1 MQHQRYCLPER
12 PRGQILSGPA
22 EMENNMKTSGTNLEH
37 ARAHNRRVVIEAIR
51 LHGELTRAELARMTA
66 LTAQTVSNIV
76 AELELA
82 GLLTSR
88 QPRRSGRGQPS
99 IPVTLNPTSAW
110 SIGIHLDHQTLL
122 LVLVDLSGE
131 VHFRR
136 LVLVQKPQ
144 PAATLAC
151 IASVLEE
158 MRAFLG
164 TQWQKVLGIGVVMPG
179 PFGVE
184 GISSVGPTTLNGWE
198 QVDIEAELATLSGLP
213 VTLENDATVAAI
225 GERFHGRARHLNS
238 FIYLYIGTGLGAGI
252 FTDGHIYTGH
262 AHNAG
267 EIGHIVVEPGGRDCY
282 CGNQGC
288 LERYVSLQAAYE
300 FCGLDPM
307 RALPEDLLQ
316 IEPTRFTA
324 WIESV
329 ATPLRQA
336 INILESVFDAEAV
349 IIGGMMPASL
359 LKQMVERLPPLY
371 QSVRGRYMNEMRLK
385 IGMTGS
391 DTAAL
396 GAAALP
402 IFDEFNP
409 QFQVLMK

>member
-1 MQHQRYCLPER
+1 MRIKR
-12 PRGQILSGPA
+12 I
-22 EMENNMKTSGTNLEH
+22 
-37 ARAHNRRVVIEAIR
+37 
-51 LHGELTRAELARMTA
+51 A
-66 LTAQTVSNIV
+66 LKHPDN
-76 AELELA
+76 
-82 GLLTSR
+82 
-88 QPRRSGRGQPS
+88 
-99 IPVTLNPTSAW
+99 IPVS
-110 SIGIHLDHQTLL
+110 GIQVVELLFIQQNCPARDAIQT
-122 LVLVDLSGE
+122 
-131 VHFRR
+131 
-136 LVLVQKPQ
+136 
-144 PAATLAC
+144 
-151 IASVLEE
+151 
-158 MRAFLG
+158 
-164 TQWQKVLGIGVVMPG
+164 
-179 PFGVE
+179 
-184 GISSVGPTTLNGWE
+184 
-198 QVDIEAELATLSGLP
+198 
-213 VTLENDATVAAI
+213 
-225 GERFHGRARHLNS
+225 GERVHGTARHLNLNS

-316 IEPTRFTA
+316 IEPARFLA

-329 ATPLRQA
+329 TTPLRQA

-349 IIGGMMPASL
+349 IIGGMMPAPL
-359 LKQMVERLPPLY
+359 LEQMDARLPQLY
-371 QSVRGRYMNEMRLK
+371 QSVRGRYLLDMRLK
-385 IGMTGS
+385 RGMTGS

-409 QFQVLMK
+409 KFQVLMK

>member
-1 MQHQRYCLPER
+1 
-12 PRGQILSGPA
+12 
-22 EMENNMKTSGTNLEH
+22 MKTSGTNLEH

-66 LTAQTVSNIV
+66 LTPQTVSNIV
-76 AELELA
+76 AELEQA

-184 GISSVGPTTLNGWE
+184 GISSVRPTTLNGWE
-198 QVDIEAELATLSGLP
+198 QVDIEAELAAISGLP

-225 GERFHGRARHLNS
+225 GERFHGTARHLNS

-316 IEPTRFTA
+316 IEPARFIA

-329 ATPLRQA
+329 TTPLRQA

-349 IIGGMMPASL
+349 IIGGMMPAPL
-359 LKQMVERLPPLY
+359 LEQMVARLPPLY
-371 QSVRGRYMNEMRLK
+371 QSVRGRYLLDMRLK
-385 IGMTGS
+385 RGMTGS

>member
-1 MQHQRYCLPER
+1 MR
-12 PRGQILSGPA
+12 
-22 EMENNMKTSGTNLEH
+22 TSGTNLEH
-37 ARAHNRRVVIEAIR
+37 ARAHNRRVIIEAIR
-51 LHGELTRAELARMTA
+51 LHGELTRAELARLTA
-66 LTAQTVSNIV
+66 LTPQTVSNIV
-76 AELELA
+76 AELEEAELLA
-82 GLLTSR
+82 SR
-88 QPRRSGRGQPS
+88 QPRKQGRGQPA
-99 IPVTLNPTSAW
+99 IPVTLNPASAW

-122 LVLVDLSGE
+122 IVLVDLTGE
-131 VHFRR
+131 IHFRR
-136 LVLVQKPQ
+136 LILVQKPQ
-144 PAATLAC
+144 PGATLAR
-151 IASVLEE
+151 IAEVLAEIKTQ
-158 MRAFLG
+158 LG
-164 TQWQKVLGIGVVMPG
+164 NRWHKVLGIGVVMPG

-198 QVDIEAELATLSGLP
+198 QVDIEAELAAMSGLP

-225 GERFHGRARHLNS
+225 GERFHGVARQLNS

-267 EIGHIVVEPGGRDCY
+267 EVGHIVIEPGGRACY
-282 CGNQGC
+282 CGNHGC

-307 RALPEDLLQ
+307 SALPDDLL
-316 IEPTRFTA
+316 EVDPALFDR
-324 WIESV
+324 WIDN
-329 ATPLRQA
+329 ALGPLRQA
-336 INILESVFDAEAV
+336 INMLECIFDAESV
-349 IIGGMMPASL
+349 IIGGMMPATL
-359 LKQMVERLPPLY
+359 LDKIIQRLPPLY
-371 QSVRGRYMNEMRLK
+371 QSVRGRYLTGSRLK
-385 IGMTGS
+385 TGMTGS

>member
-1 MQHQRYCLPER
+1 
-12 PRGQILSGPA
+12 
-22 EMENNMKTSGTNLEH
+22 MKTSGTNLEH

-66 LTAQTVSNIV
+66 LTPQTVSNIV
-76 AELELA
+76 AELEQA
-82 GLLTSR
+82 ELLTSR

-122 LVLVDLSGE
+122 LVLVDLSGA
-131 VHFRR
+131 VHLRR
-136 LVLVQKPQ
+136 LIMVQKPQ
-144 PAATLAC
+144 PAATLAR
-151 IASVLEE
+151 IAGVLDE
-158 MRAFLG
+158 MRTFLG
-164 TQWQKVLGIGVVMPG
+164 AQWQKVLGIGVVMPG

-198 QVDIEAELATLSGLP
+198 QVDIEAELRTLSGLP

-225 GERFHGRARHLNS
+225 GERFHGVARQLSS

-316 IEPTRFTA
+316 IEPARFAA
-324 WIESV
+324 WIDSV
-329 ATPLRQA
+329 LVPLRQA

-349 IIGGMMPASL
+349 IIGGMMPAPL
-359 LKQMVERLPPLY
+359 LEQMVQRLPPLY
-371 QSVRGRYMNEMRLK
+371 QSVRGRYLNAMRLK
-385 IGMTGS
+385 TGMTGS

-409 QFQVLMK
+409 QFQVLMKQA

>member
-1 MQHQRYCLPER
+1 
-12 PRGQILSGPA
+12 
-22 EMENNMKTSGTNLEH
+22 MKTSGTNLEH

-51 LHGELTRAELARMTA
+51 LHGELTRAELARMTS
-66 LTAQTVSNIV
+66 LTPQTVSNIV
-76 AELELA
+76 AELEQA

-131 VHFRR
+131 VRFRR
-136 LVLVQKPQ
+136 LVMVQKPQ

-151 IASVLEE
+151 IAGVLAE
-158 MRAFLG
+158 MRLFLG
-164 TQWQKVLGIGVVMPG
+164 AQWQKVLGIGVVMPG

-198 QVDIEAELATLSGLP
+198 QVDIEAELTAISGLP

-225 GERFHGRARHLNS
+225 GERFHGCARHLNS

-267 EIGHIVVEPGGRDCY
+267 EIGHIVVAPGGRACY
-282 CGNQGC
+282 CGNHGC

-316 IEPTRFTA
+316 IDPVRFTA

-349 IIGGMMPASL
+349 IIGGMMPAPL
-359 LKQMVERLPPLY
+359 LEQMVERLPPLY
-371 QSVRGRYMNEMRLK
+371 QSVRGRYLLDMRLK
-385 IGMTGS
+385 RGMTGS

>member
-1 MQHQRYCLPER
+1 
-12 PRGQILSGPA
+12 
-22 EMENNMKTSGTNLEH
+22 MENNMKTSGTNLEH

-66 LTAQTVSNIV
+66 LTPQTVSNIV
-76 AELELA
+76 AELEQA
-82 GLLTSR
+82 ELLTSR

-122 LVLVDLSGE
+122 LVLVALSGE
-131 VHFRR
+131 VHLRR
-136 LVLVQKPQ
+136 LVMVQKPQ
-144 PAATLAC
+144 PAATLAR
-151 IASVLEE
+151 IAGVLDE
-158 MRAFLG
+158 MRTFLG
-164 TQWQKVLGIGVVMPG
+164 AQWSKVLGIGVVMPG

-198 QVDIEAELATLSGLP
+198 NIDVVAELNAQSGLP

-225 GERFHGRARHLNS
+225 GERLHGVARQLNS
-238 FIYLYIGTGLGAGI
+238 FIYLYLGTGLGAGI
-252 FTDGHIYTGH
+252 FTDGRIYTGH

-267 EIGHIVVEPGGRDCY
+267 EVGHMIVQPGGRACY

-300 FCGLDPM
+300 SCGLDPM
-307 RALPEDLLQ
+307 SARPQDLLALPQSQ
-316 IEPTRFTA
+316 IDTWLDSAVPA
-324 WIESV
+324 
-329 ATPLRQA
+329 LRQA
-336 INILESVFDAEAV
+336 INIVECMFDAEAV
-349 IIGGMMPASL
+349 IIGGLMPESL
-359 LKQMVERLPPLY
+359 VAQLIKRLVPLHR
-371 QSVRGRYMNEMRLK
+371 SVRSKYLDGLRVRL
-385 IGMTGS
+385 GTTGA

-402 IFDEFNP
+402 LFDEFNP
-409 QFQVLMK
+409 RYEVLLKS

>member
-1 MQHQRYCLPER
+1 
-12 PRGQILSGPA
+12 
-22 EMENNMKTSGTNLEH
+22 
-37 ARAHNRRVVIEAIR
+37 
-51 LHGELTRAELARMTA
+51 
-66 LTAQTVSNIV
+66 
-76 AELELA
+76 
-82 GLLTSR
+82 
-88 QPRRSGRGQPS
+88 
-99 IPVTLNPTSAW
+99 
-110 SIGIHLDHQTLL
+110 
-122 LVLVDLSGE
+122 LSGE
-131 VHFRR
+131 VHLRR
-136 LVLVQKPQ
+136 LVMVQKPQ
-144 PAATLAC
+144 PAATLAR
-151 IASVLEE
+151 IAGVLDE
-158 MRAFLG
+158 MRTFLG
-164 TQWQKVLGIGVVMPG
+164 AQWSKVLGIGVVMPG

-198 QVDIEAELATLSGLP
+198 QVDIEAELRALSGLP

-225 GERFHGRARHLNS
+225 GERFHGVARQLNS

-316 IEPTRFTA
+316 IEPARFAA
-324 WIESV
+324 WIDSV
-329 ATPLRQA
+329 LIPLRQA

-349 IIGGMMPASL
+349 IIGGMMPAPL
-359 LKQMVERLPPLY
+359 LEQIVHRLPPLY
-371 QSVRGRYMNEMRLK
+371 QSVRGRYLNAMRLK
-385 IGMTGS
+385 TGMTGS

-409 QFQVLMK
+409 QFQVLMKQA

>member
-1 MQHQRYCLPER
+1 
-12 PRGQILSGPA
+12 
-22 EMENNMKTSGTNLEH
+22 MKTSGTNLEH

-66 LTAQTVSNIV
+66 LTPQTVSNIV
-76 AELELA
+76 AELEQA
-82 GLLTSR
+82 ELLTSR

-198 QVDIEAELATLSGLP
+198 QVDIEAELATISGLP

-225 GERFHGRARHLNS
+225 GERFHGTARHLNS

-316 IEPTRFTA
+316 IEATRFTA
-324 WIESV
+324 WIENV
-329 ATPLRQA
+329 TTPLRQA

-349 IIGGMMPASL
+349 IIGGMMPAPL
-359 LKQMVERLPPLY
+359 LEQMVQRLPPLY
-371 QSVRGRYMNEMRLK
+371 QSVRGRYINDMRLK

-409 QFQVLMK
+409 KFQVLMK

>member
-1 MQHQRYCLPER
+1 
-12 PRGQILSGPA
+12 
-22 EMENNMKTSGTNLEH
+22 MKTSGTNLEH

-66 LTAQTVSNIV
+66 LTPQTVSNIV
-76 AELELA
+76 AELEQA
-82 GLLTSR
+82 ELLTRR

-136 LVLVQKPQ
+136 LELVQKPQ

-151 IASVLEE
+151 IASVLQE

-184 GISSVGPTTLNGWE
+184 GLSSVGPTTLNGWE
-198 QVDIEAELATLSGLP
+198 QVDIEAELGTISGLP

-225 GERFHGRARHLNS
+225 GERFHGTARHLNS

-316 IEPTRFTA
+316 IESARFIA

-329 ATPLRQA
+329 TTPLRQA

-349 IIGGMMPASL
+349 IIGGMMPAPL
-359 LKQMVERLPPLY
+359 LEQIVERLPPLY

>member
-1 MQHQRYCLPER
+1 
-12 PRGQILSGPA
+12 
-22 EMENNMKTSGTNLEH
+22 MKTSGTNLEH

-66 LTAQTVSNIV
+66 LTPQTVSNIV
-76 AELELA
+76 AELEQA

-99 IPVTLNPTSAW
+99 IPITLNPTSAW

-131 VHFRR
+131 VHFRS

-151 IASVLEE
+151 IASVLAE

-164 TQWQKVLGIGVVMPG
+164 SHWQKVLGIGVVMPG

-198 QVDIEAELATLSGLP
+198 QVDIEAELHAISGLP

-225 GERFHGRARHLNS
+225 GERFHGIARQLNS

-267 EIGHIVVEPGGRDCY
+267 EVGHIVVEPGGRACY

-307 RALPEDLLQ
+307 RALPDDLLQ
-316 IEPTRFTA
+316 IEPTRFA
-324 WIESV
+324 EWIESV
-329 ATPLRQA
+329 LTPLRQA

-349 IIGGMMPASL
+349 IIGGMMPAPL
-359 LKQMVERLPPLY
+359 LEQIVQRLPPLY
-371 QSVRGRYMNEMRLK
+371 QSVRGRYLNAMRLK

>member
-1 MQHQRYCLPER
+1 
-12 PRGQILSGPA
+12 
-22 EMENNMKTSGTNLEH
+22 MKTSGTNLEH

-66 LTAQTVSNIV
+66 LTPQTVSNIV
-76 AELELA
+76 AELEQA
-82 GLLTSR
+82 ELLTSR

-151 IASVLEE
+151 IAGVLEE

-164 TQWQKVLGIGVVMPG
+164 AQWQKVLGIGVVMPG

-198 QVDIEAELATLSGLP
+198 QVDIEAELATISGLP

-225 GERFHGRARHLNS
+225 GERFHGTARHLNS

-316 IEPTRFTA
+316 TEPARFTA
-324 WIESV
+324 WIGSV
-329 ATPLRQA
+329 MTPLRQA

-349 IIGGMMPASL
+349 IIGGMMPAPL
-359 LKQMVERLPPLY
+359 LEQIVERLPPLY
-371 QSVRGRYMNEMRLK
+371 QSVRGRYLNDMRLK

-409 QFQVLMK
+409 KFQVLMK